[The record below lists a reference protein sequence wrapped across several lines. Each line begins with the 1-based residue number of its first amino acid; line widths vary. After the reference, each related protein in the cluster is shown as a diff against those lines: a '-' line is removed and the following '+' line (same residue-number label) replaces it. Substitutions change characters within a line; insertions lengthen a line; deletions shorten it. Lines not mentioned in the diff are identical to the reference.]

1 MNDFTASTASINPS
15 WNTINNQ
22 TVLQVE
28 HCTSFDNN
36 EVVVNEVVPHEVPT
50 SVATAPVAEVE
61 IASNKYNNLQWVDC
75 DFNEEGKPVGVQG
88 KLWNQLSVAKLR
100 IICRRLQVYGF
111 KNVRKEGII
120 EAIGKTYH
128 NTTVSAA
135 IKKNMDPTVTSTT
148 RKEVQCPYRLLNI
161 LFSDDFA
168 NEFATIGNS
177 ATRST
182 LDTGKAAND
191 EIFWTKIQNAFMDNK
206 SDYNILQFQ
215 DNDVFESETINPS
228 KAVGHDWKKTTEY
241 LEICER

>member
-1 MNDFTASTASINPS
+1 MNVFSASTTNINPS

-22 TVLQVE
+22 TVVQVE
-28 HCTSFDNN
+28 HRTSFDNN
-36 EVVVNEVVPHEVPT
+36 EVVANEVVPHHEVPT
-50 SVATAPVAEVE
+50 TVATAPVAEVE
-61 IASNKYNNLQWVDC
+61 IVSNEYDNLQWVDC
-75 DFNEEGKPVGVQG
+75 DFNEEGKPIGLQG

-100 IICRRLQVYGF
+100 IICRRLQVYGV

-128 NTTVSAA
+128 NTTVYAA

-161 LFSDDFA
+161 LFSDNFA

-177 ATRST
+177 ATCST

-191 EIFWTKIQNAFMDNK
+191 EIFWICIIIDTFINAVVVQSSNCHK
-206 SDYNILQFQ
+206 NNSNIFYSNL
-215 DNDVFESETINPS
+215 
-228 KAVGHDWKKTTEY
+228 
-241 LEICER
+241 